1 MYSLPPVVIDA
12 HHHLWDLG
20 EVSYPWLMAKG
31 VRRFFGDPS
40 PIQKNYYPKDLC
52 IDAAPI
58 KLSGSVHIQVGAA
71 IADSFKETQWLQSQA
86 DQSKEKLP
94 SAIVAFADLCRGDI
108 EDVLSLQFESPNV
121 RGVRQI
127 VGRHPTEDAASG
139 TDTLIEDPRW
149 RMGLRVL
156 ESTGASFDLQLVAG
170 QYLRMVRM
178 LETVPNLPVAICHF
192 ASPWQQDA
200 WAYRDWCSAMKR
212 FSQLPKVVMKFS
224 GFAMFDQDWTIA
236 SIRPYVE
243 ASLEMFGP
251 ARCMVGSN
259 YPVDGLRRKYGDIFH
274 AVNEIMLTDG
284 ASREDRALVFAGS
297 AKSFYRI

>member
-1 MYSLPPVVIDA
+1 MAALPATIVDA
-12 HHHLWDLG
+12 HHHLWDLKQ
-20 EVSYPWLMAKG
+20 VSYPWLMAKG
-31 VRRFFGDPS
+31 VKRFFGDPA
-40 PIQKNYYPKDLC
+40 PIQKNYYPNDLC
-52 IDAAPI
+52 NDAVPL
-58 KLSGSVHIQVGAA
+58 KLDGSVHVQVGAA
-71 IADSFKETQWLQSQA
+71 IGDSFKETQWLQGQA

-108 EDVLSLQFESPNV
+108 EDVMARQFESPGV
-121 RGVRQI
+121 RGIRQI
-127 VGRHPTEDAASG
+127 IGRHPTEDAASG

-156 ESTGASFDLQLVAG
+156 ESTEASFDLQLVAG

-178 LETVPNLPVAICHF
+178 LEAVPDLPVAICHF

-200 WAYRDWCSAMKR
+200 QAFAEWRIAMQR
-212 FSQLPKVVMKFS
+212 YAQLPKTVMKFS
-224 GFAMFDQDWTIA
+224 GFAMFDRDWSVT

-243 ASLEMFGP
+243 ASLELFGP

-259 YPVDGLRRKYGDIFH
+259 FPVDGLRRKYGDIFH
-274 AVNEIMLTDG
+274 AVNEIMLDGG
-284 ASREDRALVFAGS
+284 ASEQDRALVFAGS